1 MTAVRLF
8 SPTREVRVMVDGQP
22 LMLAEGM
29 MLASAL
35 ACADRLAL
43 RKSPRLSS
51 VRGAFC
57 LMGACQ
63 ECAIHVDGQLRQACQ
78 TPVREG
84 MEVELRGVP

>member
-8 SPTREVRVMVDGQP
+8 APTREVRVTVDGEP
-22 LMLAEGM
+22 LMLPEGM

-35 ACADRLAL
+35 ACIDRLVL
-43 RKSPRLSS
+43 RRSPRLSAA
-51 VRGAFC
+51 RGAFC

-78 TPVREG
+78 TPVRDG
-84 MEVELRGVP
+84 LVVELRGVP